1 MEGPLPKLKPITLTL
16 TVQQLKWLKQ
26 HSEKTGLHR
35 VEIVRRALDTYAE
48 AEETKEQRR
57 YFTSEQRQSIRD
69 IARRR
74 GIGEIE
80 VVREAVN
87 KEVRFMTKLYQKK
100 EKQL

>member
-1 MEGPLPKLKPITLTL
+1 MPKLQPITFTL
-16 TVQQLKWLKQ
+16 TPQQLRWLKQ
-26 HSEKTGLHR
+26 QSDKTGLHQ
-35 VEIVRRALDTYAE
+35 VEIVRRALDAYAD

-69 IARRR
+69 IASRR

-87 KEVRFMTKLYQKK
+87 REVKFRKKLY
-100 EKQL
+100 EKRSNQ

>member
-1 MEGPLPKLKPITLTL
+1 MPKLQPITLTL

-26 HSEKTGLHR
+26 QSDKTGLHQ
-35 VEIVRRALDTYAE
+35 VEIVRRALDAYAD

-57 YFTSEQRQSIRD
+57 YFTPEQRQNIRD
-69 IARRR
+69 IARRS

-87 KEVRFMTKLYQKK
+87 REVKFRKKLYEKREGKK
-100 EKQL
+100 GS